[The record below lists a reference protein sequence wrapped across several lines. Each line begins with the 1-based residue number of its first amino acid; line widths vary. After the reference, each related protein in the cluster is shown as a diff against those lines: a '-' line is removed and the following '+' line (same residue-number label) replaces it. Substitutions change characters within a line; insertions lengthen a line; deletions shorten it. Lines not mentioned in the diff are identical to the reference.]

1 LASVEL
7 EVAFVKV
14 EAASSPAPGQ
24 CSSVRSPVSER
35 DCLVLEAQVPLGVV
49 RALDPVVGPVLVGTP
64 RLHGNLFEH
73 TERSSSFNMSGSHG
87 THCSVPLEADVLV
100 GGPVSVP
107 HQGLRALGEAR
118 QGGQPELW
126 PRAGADLY
134 HKLSF

>member
-1 LASVEL
+1 MIPGLGSVLASVEL

-49 RALDPVVGPVLVGTP
+49 RALDPVVGSVLVGTP

-73 TERSSSFNMSGSHG
+73 TERSSSFNMSGS
-87 THCSVPLEADVLV
+87 LEREENVKIILL
-100 GGPVSVP
+100 S
-107 HQGLRALGEAR
+107 
-118 QGGQPELW
+118 
-126 PRAGADLY
+126 DLK
-134 HKLSF
+134 HLS